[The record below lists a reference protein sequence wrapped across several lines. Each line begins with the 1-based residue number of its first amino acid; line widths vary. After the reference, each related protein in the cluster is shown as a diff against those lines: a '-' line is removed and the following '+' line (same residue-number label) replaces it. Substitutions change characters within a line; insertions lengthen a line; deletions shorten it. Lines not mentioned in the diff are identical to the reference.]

1 MPATSALS
9 YEQTFETVKY
19 DDNKP
24 KYSYI
29 KKTTNNSMVGAFRT
43 QKLDSYTLMN
53 LSKFMTYSFYNIW
66 DNGNDQDI
74 YYNGNDLISYLQQQ
88 NMISE
93 SNPNFEHFQDF
104 CEKILGATETSFSLC
119 ICALKLIER
128 LRSRNSEACG
138 SDGFEY
144 RIFIAAYII
153 AYKFFTERS
162 INNKAWEP
170 VCGMDVSQI
179 NIMEIEMLFGISFN
193 INITSEEF
201 IEWIQDIDII
211 FSNNFNTNVWYTQEI
226 KPILSTI
233 VRETSD
239 MIMMNDESIAYH
251 DSQDT
256 NVEFVKPSTS
266 NPMKSYCRTDSCA
279 STNSTLVNETASD
292 ITFDDDSLL
301 DEDSIQYSLS
311 PVSVNS
317 SESSI
322 LTR

>member
-1 MPATSALS
+1 MPATSA
-9 YEQTFETVKY
+9 YEQTYETIKY
-19 DDNKP
+19 GDNKP
-24 KYSYI
+24 RYSYI
-29 KKTTNNSMVGAFRT
+29 KKTTNNSLVGAFRT
-43 QKLDSYTLMN
+43 QKLDSYTLIN

-66 DNGNDQDI
+66 ENSNDQDI
-74 YYNGNDLISYLQQQ
+74 YYNGNLISYLQQQ
-88 NMISE
+88 NMINE
-93 SNPNFEHFQDF
+93 INPNFEHFQDF

-119 ICALKLIER
+119 LCTLKLIER

-211 FSNNFNTNVWYTQEI
+211 FSNNINTNVWYIQEI

-233 VRETSD
+233 VRETSEII
-239 MIMMNDESIAYH
+239 IMNNESIAYH

-256 NVEFVKPSTS
+256 NVEFVKPSTYK
-266 NPMKSYCRTDSCA
+266 PMKSYCRTDSSA
-279 STNSTLVNETASD
+279 STNSTLVDGAASD
-292 ITFDDDSLL
+292 ITFDDESLL
-301 DEDSIQYSLS
+301 DEESIQYSS
-311 PVSVNS
+311 PVSNES
-317 SESSI
+317 SSI

>member
-1 MPATSALS
+1 MPATSA
-9 YEQTFETVKY
+9 YEQTYETIKY

-29 KKTTNNSMVGAFRT
+29 KKTINNSIVGAFRT
-43 QKLDSYTLMN
+43 QKLDSYTLVN
-53 LSKFMTYSFYNIW
+53 LSKFMTYAFYNIW
-66 DNGNDQDI
+66 ENNNDQSI
-74 YYNGNDLISYLQQQ
+74 YYDRNDLISYLQQ
-88 NMISE
+88 NLNNE
-93 SNPNFEHFQDF
+93 TNPNFEHFQDF

-119 ICALKLIER
+119 LCTLKLIER

-201 IEWIQDIDII
+201 IDFIQDINII
-211 FSNNFNTNVWYTQEI
+211 FSNNFSTNVWYTQEI

-233 VRETSD
+233 VRETSE

-256 NVEFVKPSTS
+256 NVEYIKSSAS

-279 STNSTLVNETASD
+279 STNSTLVNGAASD
-292 ITFDDDSLL
+292 ITFDDESLI
-301 DEDSIQYSLS
+301 DEDSIQYALS

-317 SESSI
+317 DESSSI